1 MVNFRFIH
9 AADLHL
15 DSPLIGL
22 AKKSEDCAARL
33 DDASRRAFDN
43 LVGLAIEEDCRLI
56 VVAIDELGAVI
67 HGRSF
72 PQRDVV
78 DNIAI
83 EYPSP
88 VPGRFNIGLLHT
100 ACGGSEGHPSYAPCT
115 VAQLVNHGYQYWAL
129 GHVHTRQELSK
140 APYIVYPGNL
150 QGRNVTETGPKGA
163 TFVEVVDGGV
173 SRIEHRALDVVRWTV
188 EDVNLTGMETR
199 EALLPAVRESIERAY
214 AGCDGRALAMRL
226 RVVGSTLLHAELAA
240 TAASVREEIETL
252 AAGIASDIWIEKVE
266 VRTSPAAA
274 SADVDPTIAGKLRQA
289 VECLAAD
296 PWLAERLEARLA
308 EIKIKLPAGAQSD
321 ALFDVLR
328 TEVPERV
335 RTLALA
341 MIDRGQS

>member
-1 MVNFRFIH
+1 
-9 AADLHL
+9 
-15 DSPLIGL
+15 
-22 AKKSEDCAARL
+22 
-33 DDASRRAFDN
+33 
-43 LVGLAIEEDCRLI
+43 
-56 VVAIDELGAVI
+56 
-67 HGRSF
+67 
-72 PQRDVV
+72 
-78 DNIAI
+78 
-83 EYPSP
+83 
-88 VPGRFNIGLLHT
+88 
-100 ACGGSEGHPSYAPCT
+100 
-115 VAQLVNHGYQYWAL
+115 
-129 GHVHTRQELSK
+129 
-140 APYIVYPGNL
+140 
-150 QGRNVTETGPKGA
+150 
-163 TFVEVVDGGV
+163 VDGGV

-226 RVVGSTLLHAELAA
+226 RVVGSTLLHTELAA

-266 VRTSPAAA
+266 VRTSPAAV
-274 SADVDPTIAGKLRQA
+274 SADVDPTIAGKLRQV

-321 ALFDVLR
+321 ALFHVLR